1 MIRRPPRSTLFP
13 YTTLF
18 RSMGK
23 HLATANSL
31 RLLSHRLHLDQTI
44 VEKRRS
50 SQIGEDIAVRQ
61 LVGVLAVTSEFLP
74 PNRQRHHDATSCPF
88 SDSRAQ
94 FDAAAIVEDSHVAAL
109 GDSPGAG
116 VVGMDVEPRLAFGG
130 PQAGDVD
137 ETAVEKISR
146 RRRDHRERQ
155 SARPLAAGMLPK
167 PKRVG
172 LG

>member
-1 MIRRPPRSTLFP
+1 MVPAVFAGAVALGQEVYDPSAPSAPDPFMAL
-13 YTTLF
+13 LLA
-18 RSMGK
+18 MGK

-130 PQAGDVD
+130 QIGRAHG
-137 ETAVEKISR
+137 
-146 RRRDHRERQ
+146 
-155 SARPLAAGMLPK
+155 
-167 PKRVG
+167 
-172 LG
+172 